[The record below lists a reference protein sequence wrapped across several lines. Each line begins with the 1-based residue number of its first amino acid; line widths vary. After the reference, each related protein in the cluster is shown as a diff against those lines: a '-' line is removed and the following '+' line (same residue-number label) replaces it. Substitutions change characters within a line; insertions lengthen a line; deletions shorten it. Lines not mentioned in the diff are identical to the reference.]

1 LVMLPTPTRG
11 STGTYHPISVTAATL
26 SLLTCSETQICL
38 PVEFSAAREDVCVRA
53 CVWWCVG
60 VCVCVCACVCLC
72 VCGRGCLWLVVCVC
86 LSRVCVCVYVVAVFA
101 CLRALDLPDKIVNYC
116 V

>member
-38 PVEFSAAREDVCVRA
+38 PVEFSAAREDVCARA
-53 CVWWCVG
+53 SVCVCAR
-60 VCVCVCACVCLC
+60 VCVCVCICARVCVYVYSISDTTDCVWMCMLVCELVCCCLC
-72 VCGRGCLWLVVCVC
+72 VCWSLCSCVPFS
-86 LSRVCVCVYVVAVFA
+86 LS
-101 CLRALDLPDKIVNYC
+101 
-116 V
+116 